1 MDFTNKVAIS
11 TGAAS
16 GMGLL
21 FAENFASLGGSVIM
35 CDINEEVL
43 KEKASAIN
51 EKGQGRALALKCDV
65 CD

>member
-21 FAENFASLGGSVIM
+21 FAENFAALGNCMSLCVHEY
-35 CDINEEVL
+35 DE
-43 KEKASAIN
+43 
-51 EKGQGRALALKCDV
+51 LATQSQPLCLDMKMLRDLI
-65 CD
+65 